1 MKTFVRTLNQYKML
15 ALVTVAASLL
25 LVAPAALAADDDNY
39 SDRHGRSSSATYTYG
54 VDMYGY

>member
-1 MKTFVRTLNQYKML
+1 MKTFVRSANQFKTL
-15 ALVTVAASLL
+15 AFVAVAASLL

-39 SDRHGRSSSATYTYG
+39 SDRGRSSGATYTYG